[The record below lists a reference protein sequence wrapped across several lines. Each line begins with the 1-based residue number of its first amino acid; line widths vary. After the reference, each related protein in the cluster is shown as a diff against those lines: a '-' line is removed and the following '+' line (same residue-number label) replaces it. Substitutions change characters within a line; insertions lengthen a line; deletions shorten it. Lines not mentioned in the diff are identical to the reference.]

1 MSGDRDYALGELDR
15 RQGNIYRV
23 GVIAAVDAAQ
33 GLATVDLGDLVTDWL
48 PWLTPRAGLDRAWST
63 PDVGEQVAILT
74 PGDPSQGVIIGSLF
88 SNAKPANGDDGKDR
102 RLTFSD
108 GTVVEF
114 DRTASVLNV
123 TLNPAGSANVT
134 VGATEFHLVDG
145 QATVKATAITMDG
158 NVTITGTLT
167 TAGNA
172 IMQSDVAVSGKIDA
186 VGEIKAGTIGLKA
199 HHHTAQGAT
208 APTTAAQA

>member
-1 MSGDRDYALGELDR
+1 MSDDRDYALGELDR
-15 RQGNIYRV
+15 RLGNVYRV

-48 PWLTPRAGLDRAWST
+48 PWLTMRAGQDRAWST

-74 PGDPSQGVIIGSLF
+74 PGDPSQGVIIGSMF
-88 SNAKPANGDDGKDR
+88 SDAKPANGDDGKDR

-108 GTVVEF
+108 GSVIEF

-145 QATVKATAITMDG
+145 QATVKAVAITLDG
-158 NVTITGTLT
+158 NVNVTGTLH
-167 TAGNA
+167 A
-172 IMQSDVAVSGKIDA
+172 SGA
-186 VGEIKAGTIGLKA
+186 STLGG
-199 HHHTAQGAT
+199 GAT
-208 APTTAAQA
+208 VTGNVQVNGNLNASGVITDSNGDGGA